1 MTVKELKSILETV
14 PDDTEVMMT
23 IHEWDREFDAPTDY
37 TDSIAFAKKDAEY
50 VYYIHDDDGYCF
62 LERSPRRTKKVL
74 MLESLDIYEKGL

>member
-23 IHEWDREFDAPTDY
+23 IHEWDREFDAPIDY
-37 TDSIAFAKKDAEY
+37 IDSIAFAKKDAEY
-50 VYYIHDDDGYCF
+50 VYYISDEDGYCSLVEF
-62 LERSPRRTKKVL
+62 PRRTKKVL